1 MKPLAVKRYEI
12 DALQIRRGWA
22 DLSERS
28 LTERR
33 NLLAFE
39 GSHPLRSR
47 LSSMALPN
55 SGLFRPHTALRPQC
69 AAPPSRVERGGLAA
83 IAIGR

>member
-39 GSHPLRSR
+39 GSHLLEAACHRW
-47 LSSMALPN
+47 LS
-55 SGLFRPHTALRPQC
+55 
-69 AAPPSRVERGGLAA
+69 
-83 IAIGR
+83 

>member
-22 DLSERS
+22 DLSECS
-28 LTERR
+28 LTERG

-39 GSHPLRSR
+39 GSHPLGSR
-47 LSSMALPN
+47 LSSMA
-55 SGLFRPHTALRPQC
+55 SQIRAYSAHT
-69 AAPPSRVERGGLAA
+69 
-83 IAIGR
+83 